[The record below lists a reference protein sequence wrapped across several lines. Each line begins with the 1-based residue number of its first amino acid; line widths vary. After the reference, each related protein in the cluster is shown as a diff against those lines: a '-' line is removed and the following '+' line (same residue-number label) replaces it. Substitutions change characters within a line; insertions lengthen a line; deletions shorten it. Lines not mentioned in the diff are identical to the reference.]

1 MIILGADF
9 MIKEQKVTHFG
20 SKFFLVVI
28 MGPIKLSR
36 GEAVT
41 SWVRGE
47 AHGMPFRVSGGIPG
61 LIKRCQNGSEGT
73 VVRATRDSGTGKQA
87 RSNIFF

>member
-9 MIKEQKVTHFG
+9 MIEDQKLTHFG
-20 SKFFLVVI
+20 SEFFLVVI

-41 SWVRGE
+41 SWARGE
-47 AHGMPFRVSGGIPG
+47 ARGVPFRVSGAIPG
-61 LIKRCQNGSEGT
+61 LIRRCQNGSEGT
-73 VVRATRDSGTGKQA
+73 VVRGPSPPG
-87 RSNIFF
+87 S